1 MMSGATLAYPVPHRH
16 TPVSKGDVTM
26 NRRDFIGGATA
37 GAAVVALPAVAAT
50 AAGSDAALRATLDR
64 FFYAR
69 LDESPEQAT
78 RLGLDSGTRVGL
90 KRRLDDGSTAG
101 QARAL
106 TRARRELAE
115 LKRFDGA
122 TLSPAAQLDLD
133 VVTYQLSRA
142 IDGSE
147 RFRYGATMGRYA
159 PYILSQLTGAYR
171 DVPDFLESQ
180 HRVRDAAEADAY
192 LARVEALA
200 GAIDDD
206 TARQHADAA
215 RGVFA
220 PDYILDTTLKQL
232 AAFRDQPPEQTV
244 AVVAFTAK
252 LAAAGLPAE
261 RAARARALMAEKV
274 FPALDRQ
281 RALVTEL
288 RARATHDAGCWRLP
302 DGDTYYAA
310 AAEAAT
316 TVPMSGDEIHRLGL
330 AQVAEISAR
339 IDTILRAQEMAQ
351 GTVGDR
357 LVALNKRPDQLFPN
371 TDPGREALLG
381 QLTGQIAAMQK
392 RLPEAF
398 ASLPKAKVE
407 VRRVPASIQAGAPG
421 GYYENAS
428 LDGSRPAIYYINLR
442 DTFDRPKFGL
452 ATLTHHEA
460 VPGHHLQV
468 MLALESEDIP
478 LIRRRGFFSGYSEGW
493 ALYAEQLAD
502 EMGMYEGD
510 PLGQVGYLQSLLFRA
525 TRLVVDSGMHAKRW
539 SREQATDYLIATT
552 GIARGRSQGEIDR
565 YTVWPGQACSYK
577 IGHTVWTRLRDEAK
591 ARPGFDLKRFHEV
604 LRLGAMPLTVLERVV
619 RERAA

>member
-1 MMSGATLAYPVPHRH
+1 MQ
-16 TPVSKGDVTM
+16 
-26 NRRDFIGGATA
+26 RRDFMVG
-37 GAAVVALPAVAAT
+37 GAAVALAGAVPARAAFVAGNA
-50 AAGSDAALRATLDR
+50 DADFRAMLDR
-64 FFYAR
+64 FFYTR

-78 RLGLDSGTRVGL
+78 RLGLDTGERARL
-90 KRRLDDGSTAG
+90 KSQLDDESAAG

-106 TRARRELAE
+106 ARTRRELAE
-115 LKRFDGA
+115 LKRVNTAD
-122 TLSPAAQLDLD
+122 LSPASKLDHEI
-133 VVTYQLSRA
+133 VEYQLTRA
-142 IDGSE
+142 IAGAE
-147 RFRYGATMGRYA
+147 RFTYGSSLGRFA
-159 PYILSQLTGAYR
+159 PYVLSQLSGPYR

-180 HRVRDAAEADAY
+180 ARVRDAAEADAY
-192 LARVEALA
+192 LARLEAFPK
-200 GAIDDD
+200 AIDDSSE
-206 TARQHADAA
+206 RQRRDAA

-232 AAFRDQPPEQTV
+232 ASAREKPADQTV
-244 AVVAFTAK
+244 MVASFAAK
-252 LAAAGLPAE
+252 LKAAGLPAD
-261 RAARARALMAEKV
+261 RVARATAIVEQKV

-288 RARATHDAGCWRLP
+288 RAKAVHDAGCWRLP
-302 DGDTYYAA
+302 DGDAYYAA

-316 TVPMSGDEIHRLGL
+316 TVAMTGDEIHRLGL
-330 AQVAEISAR
+330 EQVAEISGR
-339 IDTILRAQEMAQ
+339 IDAILKTQGMAQ
-351 GTVGDR
+351 GSVGER

-371 TDPGREALLG
+371 TDPGREALLA
-381 QLTGQIAAMQK
+381 QLNTQIQAMHA

-398 ASLPKAKVE
+398 ATLPKAPVE
-407 VRRVPASIQAGAPG
+407 VRRVPPTIQAGAPG
-421 GYYENAS
+421 GYYQNAS

-468 MLALESEDIP
+468 SLALESTQIP

-493 ALYAEQLAD
+493 ALYSEQLAD

-577 IGHTVWTRLRDEAK
+577 IGHTVWTRLRAEAQRNPK
-591 ARPGFDLKRFHEV
+591 FDLKQFHAV
-604 LRLGAMPLTVLERVV
+604 LLDGAMPLAVLERVV
-619 RERAA
+619 RERWAVA